1 MPTHG
6 EPARRRLAIAIG
18 VLLVVGLLAAGL
30 VPVPVVVLSLPFLY
44 LCVAKP
50 VLRRLAFGHITR
62 RPRET
67 ALVVL
72 GSLLGTAI
80 ITGSFVV
87 GDTLDASISQGVHT
101 QLGPLDAVVPV
112 SDGNT
117 APVEQTIAPLA
128 EAGEVDGILPITTA
142 TVTVATTG
150 ASGAAVV
157 AEPSATLV
165 EIDFGRAAQ
174 FGSVPDETGIEG
186 TTPAAGEAVIGED
199 LSRALDV
206 RAGDEVRLFAYGA
219 ERTLRVTNVLDQRGL
234 AGLQLGANNG
244 SSSPNIFVE
253 PGLAA
258 SLAAASPGAGEM
270 PTTYVGVSAPGDASV
285 VTGDAFGLAISGPL
299 AAAGLND
306 SVVLVKQELR
316 KSAKALGDSF
326 TELFG
331 MIGLF
336 SVFAGIL
343 LLVNIF
349 VMLAQERQSEL
360 GMLRA
365 VGLRRFSLIGS
376 FSLEG
381 WMYSLL
387 SAALGT
393 IVGIGVGRV
402 IVVVASGLFAGGG
415 PAGQGGLDLLFTATR
430 QSTSTGFFIGFV
442 ISLVTV
448 VGTSI
453 RISRLNVIRA
463 IRDLPEPTVHK
474 RRLIT
479 LVLGAFA
486 ILVGAL
492 VTMGG
497 IANERA
503 ASVLLGPC
511 FAAVGVVPVLTRLVS
526 RRLVVS
532 VASASTLAW
541 AVFAFAFFPRAFRD
555 AAIAVFLIQGIVLVA
570 SAVALLSQNQVA
582 IGAAVRAVGGGTQRM
597 ALRLG
602 LAYPLARTFRTSMTL
617 AMYALVVYVLSTITI
632 FSSIFGSQID
642 EFTESISGG
651 FDLVAETN
659 GTNPIPLAEL
669 QAVEGIEAVAPIASA
684 YGEWTPLKPATASE
698 RGATGPTGW
707 PAASFDESFIAKQ
720 APELEERP
728 AEYATNAAAY
738 QAVLANPDLFI
749 APAFFLQMGGG
760 PPTPP
765 EVGAQYVLRN
775 TLTGQSRTL
784 TVAAV
789 AQSGFG
795 NIRPMMSPA
804 TLQSI
809 FGDRA
814 TANIFYIDAADG
826 VSPDRLAR
834 EINGRFIANGTDANS
849 FGSIV
854 EENLAQQQGF
864 FKLMR
869 GYLALGLVVGIAGL
883 GVVMVRAV
891 RERRREVG
899 VLRALG
905 FDPAAVRRA
914 FLVESGF
921 VALEGILTGT
931 VLAVVTTWR
940 LAGNAEFGATMQF
953 KVPWASLGLLVLLT
967 IIASLLATATPAQ
980 QASRIRPAVA
990 LRIAD

>member
-1 MPTHG
+1 MAGYSEPTH
-6 EPARRRLAIAIG
+6 RRLAIAVG
-18 VLLVVGLLAAGL
+18 ALLVIGLLAAQL
-30 VPVPVVVLSLPFLY
+30 VPLPVVVLSLPFLY

-112 SDGNT
+112 SDGDT
-117 APVEQTIAPLA
+117 APVESAMASLVESGSI
-128 EAGEVDGILPITTA
+128 DGVLPMTTA
-142 TVTVATTG
+142 TVTVATT
-150 ASGAAVV
+150 ASSGAAVV
-157 AEPSATLV
+157 AEPNATLV
-165 EIDFGRAAQ
+165 ELDVARASQ
-174 FGSVPDETGIEG
+174 FGGVPDETGIEG
-186 TTPAAGEAVIGED
+186 PTPAAGEAVIGED
-199 LSRALDV
+199 LADALDID
-206 RAGDEVRLFAYGA
+206 AGDDIRLFAYGA
-219 ERTLRVTNVLDQRGL
+219 ERAVRVTDVLDQRGL

-244 SSSPNIFVE
+244 SSSPTIFVQ
-253 PGLAA
+253 PGLVA
-258 SLAAASPGAGEM
+258 SLAAAAPGSGEM
-270 PTTYVGVSAPGDASV
+270 PSTYVGVSAPGDASV
-285 VTGDAFGLAISGPL
+285 VTGAAFAETLSAPL

-306 SVVLVKQELR
+306 NVILVKNELR
-316 KSAKALGDSF
+316 KAAKALGDSF

-365 VGLRRFSLIGS
+365 VGLRRFSLVGS

-402 IVVVASGLFAGGG
+402 IVIVASGLFAGGG

-430 QSTSTGFFIGFV
+430 QSTSSGFFIGFV

-448 VGTSI
+448 VATSV

-479 LVLGAFA
+479 LVLGA
-486 ILVGAL
+486 IGIVLGAM

-497 IANERA
+497 IANARP
-503 ASVLLGPC
+503 ASVLFGPC
-511 FAAVGVVPVLTRLVS
+511 IMAIGAVPVLTRFLS

-541 AVFAFAFFPRAFRD
+541 AVFAFAFFPDAFRD

-570 SAVALLSQNQVA
+570 SAVALLSQNQTA

-642 EFTESISGG
+642 EFTKSISGG
-651 FDLVAETN
+651 FDLVVETN

-669 QAVEGIEAVAPIASA
+669 QSIEGIESVAPIASA
-684 YGEWTPLKPATASE
+684 YGEWTPLEPATASE

-720 APELEERP
+720 APELEQRP

-765 EVGAQYVLRN
+765 KVGAQYLLRN

-804 TLQSI
+804 TLQSV

-814 TANIFYIDAADG
+814 TPNVFYIDAASG
-826 VSPDRLAR
+826 VSAERMASEL
-834 EINGRFIANGTDANS
+834 NGRFIPNGTDASS
-849 FGSIV
+849 FGEIV
-854 EENLAQQQGF
+854 EENLSQQQGF

-931 VLAVVTTWR
+931 ALAVITTWR
-940 LAGNAEFGATMQF
+940 LSGNAEFGATMQF
-953 KVPWASLGLLVLLT
+953 NVPWASLGLLVLFT
-967 IIASLLATATPAQ
+967 IVASLLATATPAQ